1 MEKIIEILNQFT
13 SLSKQ
18 TKKELINRVTQ
29 QEVTKGTILL
39 KQDQTCNQLYFIEK
53 GFARGFYNQDG
64 KEITSWFGFE
74 NDIITSIYSFVIQ
87 KPGFESIEILEN
99 SVLYAISYKNLQEL
113 YQHQPEFNLIGRLFI
128 EKYYIELM
136 ERTLSLQF
144 RPAKERYCQLVA
156 HKPQLLQRAS
166 LGHIASYLGISQ
178 ETLSRIRS
186 HF

>member
-1 MEKIIEILNQFT
+1 MEIIIEILNQFT

-18 TKKELINRVTQ
+18 AKKELINRVTQ

-39 KQDQTCNQLYFIEK
+39 KQDQTCNHLYFIEK
-53 GFARGFYNQDG
+53 GFVRGFYNQDG

-113 YQHQPEFNLIGRLFI
+113 YQNQPEFNLIGRLFI
-128 EKYYIELM
+128 EKYYIESM

-144 RPAKERYCQLVA
+144 RSAKERYYQLVA

-186 HF
+186 QF